1 MAVCIRAMMMIVKG
15 EQPAVCG
22 LAKCCMS
29 DMNQKRERG
38 GRVSCLGVLL
48 IVCMLALS
56 AVTLTVN
63 ILFRKGAA
71 VPSLFGHRYYCYESA
86 DMEPVIPAGAL
97 VILDAEEAAEPA
109 VNDIVLYRST
119 TEGYSIGQ
127 VSLVLNSTST
137 EETVDK
143 QPLYY
148 LTTADN
154 TVAVAVSGGDMV
166 GVCRQ
171 QSVELGAIVGFLTGT
186 MGLVL
191 CLILPCVVL
200 LLYLAALF
208 ISARE
213 DADDDDDDD
222 DTDLAFV
229 KALQEKKKAL
239 EQANADDASE
249 SEESRS
255 AKEREAAET
264 EAAIRRAEKFAAIR
278 KNIEGH
284 RATNHNTSEV
294 PLYTTSQ
301 TPIPTTKHSP
311 APDPELM
318 DLIAGRSA
326 QKTQSL
332 PKASEAEKESADAL
346 IEQLTAAKAE
356 PEIAAESVPA
366 AKPEAEVEAAPAVAS
381 VTKQFAT
388 PKKAASAAAPQKAA
402 APKKAPAAKPAAK
415 SSTSSSGANFADLM
429 AMLDAEKKKL
439 DD

>member
-1 MAVCIRAMMMIVKG
+1 MAVCIRAIMMIVKG
-15 EQPAVCG
+15 EQPAVCR

-71 VPSLFGHRYYCYESA
+71 VPSLFGHRYYRYESA
-86 DMEPVIPAGAL
+86 DMEPVIPAGTL
-97 VILDAEEAAEPA
+97 VILDAEETAAPA

-171 QSVELGAIVGFLTGT
+171 QSVELGTIVGFLTGT

-239 EQANADDASE
+239 EQTNTDDASE

-284 RATNHNTSEV
+284 RAANHNTSEV

-301 TPIPTTKHSP
+301 TPIPTTKQIP

-356 PEIAAESVPA
+356 QETAVEPAPEV
-366 AKPEAEVEAAPAVAS
+366 KPEAAVEVVPSVESATKQPAAP
-381 VTKQFAT
+381 
-388 PKKAASAAAPQKAA
+388 KKTAPAASQKAA
-402 APKKAPAAKPAAK
+402 APKKTPAAKPAAK
-415 SSTSSSGANFADLM
+415 TSTSSSGANFADLM